1 MKLLSI
7 DWLISIICINNTI
20 SVIRFLA
27 LMVLDNFR
35 LCWSMIEMGKNDQW
49 QEVTMFNVKKMKV
62 LVVILRSA
70 SNRTLYLIF

>member
-27 LMVLDNFR
+27 LMVLDNFG
-35 LCWSMIEMGKNDQW
+35 LCWSMIEMGENDQW
-49 QEVTMFNVKKMKV
+49 LEVTMFNVKKMKV
-62 LVVILRSA
+62 FGSDF
-70 SNRTLYLIF
+70 T